1 MKKQAKSNTLRASY
15 SAYIFNTHIYR
26 LAWISPCGVRA
37 GLGGWYVG
45 WRRSFNEIAS
55 CRHSRGNGS
64 RRNRLDQGNAAIAL
78 VHGCTYFLPQTQ
90 HQGKCLPR
98 LVLVTP
104 FLFTFSSSLN
114 WYHTFLGIRCLPK
127 MTKMKLKIETHTYVI
142 KNTYVPIIKVFWRKI
157 KRNKKYVF

>member
-26 LAWISPCGVRA
+26 LAWISGVYGVRA
-37 GLGGWYVG
+37 GHGGWYVG

-78 VHGCTYFLPQTQ
+78 VHGRVPTASLPQTQ
-90 HQGKCLPR
+90 QQGECLLPLALVIYSFKYSEFISFTYNRMFISKVTDIKLKVWFHEQYFQGK
-98 LVLVTP
+98 
-104 FLFTFSSSLN
+104 
-114 WYHTFLGIRCLPK
+114 
-127 MTKMKLKIETHTYVI
+127 KL
-142 KNTYVPIIKVFWRKI
+142 
-157 KRNKKYVF
+157 